1 MELRLVPPEDPGF
14 AALTQ
19 KLDEYYISLVGD
31 VHLRYAKFNDPKN
44 FACRAVVYD
53 DAGTP
58 AACGCWKAV
67 DRTTGEIKRIYV
79 LPQYRRRGLASQIV
93 KAMEED
99 LARSG
104 RTRAVLETART
115 TPDSE
120 KLYLSLGYHV
130 IDYYGSPAGA
140 ENCLCFEKLL

>member
-44 FACRAVVYD
+44 FACRAVIYTED
-53 DAGTP
+53 GEP

-67 DRTTGEIKRIYV
+67 DETTGEIKRIYV

-104 RTRAVLETART
+104 RTRAVL
-115 TPDSE
+115 
-120 KLYLSLGYHV
+120 
-130 IDYYGSPAGA
+130 
-140 ENCLCFEKLL
+140 